1 MSRHHSREHC
11 LQCLGEIPSSRRS
24 NDPPEFWDCDVCKSK
39 FLIQSGIGSA
49 YDIVWPEPSFAYNP
63 CLAIIR
69 AGPPDT
75 PGARAIYRIKL
86 KPKEI
91 DQDLWDRKEKKPKI

>member
-11 LQCLGEIPSSRRS
+11 IQCLGDIPSTRRS

-49 YDIVWPEPSFAYNP
+49 FDIIWPEPSFAYNP
-63 CLAIIR
+63 SLAMIR
-69 AGPPDT
+69 AGSPDK
-75 PGARAIYRIKL
+75 PGSRAIYRIKL
-86 KPKEI
+86 KPI
-91 DQDLWDRKEKKPKI
+91 DQDFWDRKERKPKI